1 MVDEHMHSRKHTLL
15 FVMSLPKA
23 LHTCLIISQAF
34 RTMHQC
40 QHAPSTW
47 ELVGVAQH
55 SRSFYTGLQYRK
67 EADTV
72 VEVAAMLT

>member
-1 MVDEHMHSRKHTLL
+1 
-15 FVMSLPKA
+15 
-23 LHTCLIISQAF
+23 
-34 RTMHQC
+34 MHQC